1 MLNISSEFKKV
12 LEHYPELIDL
22 IEQNKIKEF
31 YDILYGDNP
40 KYVHGNSYLLRPKN
54 IMDAYKILT
63 ALDINPLQYLSVLP
77 EMIISDIKV
86 DKLIIPANIDTIK
99 EFGIYYCDIKQLV
112 IINELITI
120 DTAGIWQC
128 NINEFIC
135 NADNI
140 TLTGLG
146 TFVSFLMYIKQK
158 QSNNTKFVFKEN
170 CKIFENDYGWSDIK
184 KLIKD
189 GELKREFNI
198 ELM

>member
-22 IEQNKIKEF
+22 IEQNEIKQF
-31 YDILYGDNP
+31 YDILYGNNP
-40 KYVHGNSYLLRPKN
+40 KYVHGNSYLLMPKN

-63 ALDINPLQYLSVLP
+63 ALGINPLQYLSVLP
-77 EMIISDIKV
+77 EMMIGDIKV
-86 DKLIIPANIDTIK
+86 DKLIIPANIDTIQ
-99 EFGIYYCDIKQLV
+99 EYGIYYCDIKQLV
-112 IINELITI
+112 IINKLITI
-120 DTAGIWQC
+120 ETSSIWQC
-128 NINEFIC
+128 KINEFIC
-135 NADNI
+135 NADRI
-140 TLTGLG
+140 TLTVLG
-146 TFVSFLMYIKQK
+146 TFVSFLKYIKN
-158 QSNNTKFVFKEN
+158 SNNTKFVFKEN

>member
-40 KYVHGNSYLLRPKN
+40 KYVHGNNYLLMPKN

-77 EMIISDIKV
+77 EMMISDIKV

-99 EFGIYYCDIKQLV
+99 EYGIYYCDIKQLV

-120 DTAGIWQC
+120 DIAGIWQC

-135 NADNI
+135 NADSI

-146 TFVSFLMYIKQK
+146 TFVLFLKYIKQK

-170 CKIFENDYGWSDIK
+170 CKIFGYDYGWSDIK

-189 GELKREFNI
+189 DELEREFNI
-198 ELM
+198 ELI

>member
-40 KYVHGNSYLLRPKN
+40 KYVHGNNYLLKPMY
-54 IMDAYKILT
+54 ISDAYKILT
-63 ALDINPLQYLSVLP
+63 ELGINPLQYFSTLS
-77 EMIISDIKV
+77 EMMVGYINV

-99 EFGIYYCDIKQLV
+99 EYSIYNSTIKQ
-112 IINELITI
+112 IIILNDIITI
-120 DTAGIWQC
+120 DTAAIFKCKVG
-128 NINEFIC
+128 EFVC
-135 NADNI
+135 NADRI

-146 TFVSFLMYIKQK
+146 AYRTFFNTI
-158 QSNNTKFVFKEN
+158 SNYRENTKFTFKEN
-170 CKIFENDYGWSDIK
+170 CNIYINGFGWSYIK
-184 KLIKD
+184 YIIKNY
-189 GELKREFNI
+189 GLNQKYNI

>member
-12 LEHYPELIDL
+12 LENYPELIDL
-22 IEQNKIKEF
+22 IEQNKIKQF

-40 KYVHGNSYLLRPKN
+40 KYVHGNNYLLMPKN

-63 ALDINPLQYLSVLP
+63 ALGINPLQYLSVLP
-77 EMIISDIKV
+77 EMMIGDIKV

-99 EFGIYYCDIKQLV
+99 EYGIYYCDIKQLV

-120 DTAGIWQC
+120 ETSSIWQC
-128 NINEFIC
+128 KINEFIC
-135 NADNI
+135 NADRI

-146 TFVSFLMYIKQK
+146 TFASFLKYIK